1 MKTYDL
7 VIVGG
12 GPAGLSASI
21 YAARAGL
28 KVLVLEQ
35 TISGGQMRL
44 TGTIENYPGFPEVTG
59 AELSEALH
67 RQAQKQGAELAASVA
82 RTLKAE
88 DGRFV
93 IESSTGTYLCGAV
106 VAASGTFHRNLP
118 CPGAEEF
125 VGRGVSFCALCDAG
139 FVRDETVAAVG
150 GGNSALEEA
159 DFLTKYAS
167 KVYVI
172 HRRDEFRA
180 DRALQDRVRANPKI
194 ELVLSAEIDAIE
206 GSDIVERVL
215 VRDKKTGE
223 VKELSVGG
231 IFMFVG
237 SSPNADYL
245 PRDVKRAE
253 GGWIA
258 TDQNL
263 QTSLPGLFAAGDVR
277 DTDMRQIVTATAD
290 GARAG
295 MNAHKYLEE
304 TRWEER
310 LGTYRASHGKS

>member
-1 MKTYDL
+1 MTKTYDL
-7 VIVGG
+7 VVIGG

-44 TGTIENYPGFPEVTG
+44 TGTIDNYPGFPEVTG

-67 RQAQKQGAELAASVA
+67 RQALQQGAELVASVA
-82 RTLKAE
+82 RKLRPE
-88 DGRFV
+88 DGGFV
-93 IESSTGTYLCGAV
+93 IESSTGTYRCGAAI
-106 VAASGTFHRNLP
+106 AASGTFHRNLP

-125 VGRGVSFCALCDAG
+125 VGKGVSFCALCDAG
-139 FVRDETVAAVG
+139 FVRDEAVAAVG

-180 DRALQDRVRANPKI
+180 EKALQDRARANPKI
-194 ELVLSAEIDAIE
+194 EFVLSAEIDAIE

-223 VKELSVGG
+223 VKPISVGG
-231 IFMFVG
+231 VFMFVG

-245 PRDVKRAE
+245 PHDVLRSQ

-258 TDQNL
+258 TDDKL

-277 DTDMRQIVTATAD
+277 DTDLRQIVTATAD

-295 MNAHKYLEE
+295 MNASKYLEK
-304 TRWEER
+304 T
-310 LGTYRASHGKS
+310 H

>member
-7 VIVGG
+7 IVIGG

-21 YAARAGL
+21 YASRAGL

-44 TGTIENYPGFPEVTG
+44 TGAIENYPGFPEVTG

-67 RQAQKQGAELAASVA
+67 RQAIGQGAELAASVA
-82 RTLKAE
+82 RSLKHEPDLFTVEA
-88 DGRFV
+88 
-93 IESSTGTYLCGAV
+93 STGTFRAGAAV
-106 VAASGTFHRNLP
+106 VASGTFHRNLP

-125 VGRGVSFCALCDAG
+125 VGKGVSFCALCDAG
-139 FVRDETVAAVG
+139 FVRDEAVAAVG

-159 DFLTKYAS
+159 DFLARYAS
-167 KVYVI
+167 KVYVV

-180 DRALQDRVRANPKI
+180 DRAIQDRARANPKI
-194 ELVLSAEIDAIE
+194 EFLLSSEIEAIE

-223 VKELSVGG
+223 VKPYSVGG
-231 IFMFVG
+231 VFMFVG
-237 SSPNADYL
+237 SLPNADFL
-245 PRDVKRAE
+245 PPGVERSPS
-253 GGWIA
+253 GGWIV
-258 TDQNL
+258 TDDQL

-277 DTDMRQIVTATAD
+277 DTDLRQIVTATAD

-295 MNAHKYLEE
+295 VNAAKYLTE

-310 LGTYRASHGKS
+310 RGAR

>member
-21 YAARAGL
+21 YASRAGL

-67 RQAQKQGAELAASVA
+67 RQAVKQGAELLASVA
-82 RTLKAE
+82 RTLRSE

-93 IESSTGTYLCGAV
+93 IESSTGTYLCGAA
-106 VAASGTFHRNLP
+106 VAASGTIHRNLS
-118 CPGAEEF
+118 CPGAEEY

-139 FVRDETVAAVG
+139 FVRDDTVAAVG

-159 DFLTKYAS
+159 DFLTKYAA

-180 DRALQDRVRANPKI
+180 DMALQDRARANPKI
-194 ELVLSAEIDAIE
+194 EFVLSAEIDAIE

-215 VRDKKTGE
+215 VRDKKTGD
-223 VKELSVGG
+223 VRALSVGG
-231 IFMFVG
+231 VFMFVG

-245 PRDVKRAE
+245 PRDVKRTEA
-253 GGWIA
+253 GWIQ

-263 QTSLPGLFAAGDVR
+263 QTSFPGLFAAGDVR
-277 DTDMRQIVTATAD
+277 DTDLRQIVTATAD

-295 MNAHKYLEE
+295 MNASKYLTE
-304 TRWEER
+304 TGWAER
-310 LGTYRASHGKS
+310 RGAL